1 MANKKDQHQ
10 VGIPKK
16 PRGQQT
22 GFAGH
27 PDQNREEKEHTP
39 AVRGQRKTENKMFGD
54 ASEQHIASDPT
65 TPSTNSPSTPAM
77 NAKGKGGAGGEAAF
91 KRRLARNRKGQSLS
105 DKTSH
110 R

>member
-10 VGIPKK
+10 VGIPAK

-39 AVRGQRKTENKMFGD
+39 AVRGKRKTENKMFSD
-54 ASEQHIASDPT
+54 ESEQHISSDPT

-77 NAKGKGGAGGEAAF
+77 NTQSKGEAGGEAVF
-91 KRRLARNRKGQSLS
+91 KRRLAKKREG
-105 DKTSH
+105 H
-110 R
+110 